1 MNGFLVFL
9 FFALSSL
16 VVVYASP
23 TVCTPESE
31 LSPHIL
37 YVALQSRGIL
47 TLSFDPSKSVQ
58 TSLEVLDTNTDAGFM
73 PGWLTARGDKIYSI
87 SRTGFPTNA
96 SISGGLFSFKK
107 YRRQYGEEGTRGAL
121 GMSLLSNVTS
131 GGVGAV
137 YCDVSRD
144 RRTISAANID
154 GSTVC
159 IHPLSEGGIIG
170 EASYLFKYTLSHPG
184 PGTNGSQVQSNPH
197 EAIFDPSGQ
206 YMFVNDRGA
215 DRIYVYNVDGPYNV
229 TRISTVVLPPGTGPR
244 HSTFRA
250 FNSTRTYMYLASE
263 LDNTVRVFTLDGVHN
278 DDHERKIKHYPPTLD
293 ISLRQ
298 TASTLG
304 PGSYRTSPNDTF
316 LASEIALSNDGKF
329 AYVSNRATRT
339 LSSDTLAIYSVHPN
353 IGNDSAH
360 LVYLGQNETY
370 GKIPRHFSLSPDMET
385 RYAAVANEVS
395 QNLVILERDPATGF
409 MTGIKGKISFG
420 TFDTTQNLGPA
431 AVIWEGRNADEGQ

>member
-96 SISGGLFSFKK
+96 
-107 YRRQYGEEGTRGAL
+107 
-121 GMSLLSNVTS
+121 
-131 GGVGAV
+131 
-137 YCDVSRD
+137 
-144 RRTISAANID
+144 AANID